1 MIFSWPPG
9 LSVYFTQLTMKY
21 FDEVLFQNVYI
32 DMLQDTIANITNP
45 GDPAYLTIF
54 SGRSATSAVPVSSG
68 TPDRFELFQ
77 NYPNPFNPATVIK
90 YDLPKSTRVTLKI
103 YDVLGREAATLKNG
117 EERAGNKSA
126 EWNATHFASGVYYYR
141 LQAGDFTATRKL
153 LLLK

>member
-1 MIFSWPPG
+1 
-9 LSVYFTQLTMKY
+9 MKY

-90 YDLPKSTRVTLKI
+90 YDLPKATRATLKI
-103 YDVLGREAATLKNG
+103 YNVLGREVATLKNG

-126 EWNATHFASGVYYYR
+126 EWNATGFASGVYYYR